1 VSGPEARLEAA
12 CCRRA
17 KALGMWPMKLW
28 PLVTGLPDRLF
39 LIPTRGGRVWF
50 VEFKAPDG
58 RVSKR
63 QQVVHAQLR
72 EMGFAVDVVR
82 SRDEF
87 EWALRFQIVVL

>member
-1 VSGPEARLEAA
+1 MSGPEARLEAA

-17 KALGMWPMKLW
+17 KSRGLWALKLW

-39 LIPTRGGRVWF
+39 LIPGGRVWL

-63 QQVVHAQLR
+63 QAVVHAHLR
-72 EMGFAVDVVR
+72 ALGFPVSVVR
-82 SRDEF
+82 SREEF
-87 EWALRFQIVVL
+87 VTLLHERAFVL